1 MLDRTRSGSSFP
13 RLEVTGS
20 LALALSVLA
29 LAIWMDA
36 PVLLIAGAAL
46 GTPYFVLTL
55 VNKVLDLE
63 LELELE
69 LSLLLLEL
77 AE

>member
-20 LALALSVLA
+20 LALALV
-29 LAIWMDA
+29 IWMDA

-55 VNKVLDLE
+55 VNKVLDLD